1 MKSYLKK
8 LIVSIF
14 GIEFIGVF
22 NRWRSYRK
30 NYKNNRFS
38 RANIDKKLE
47 SLLPHSNGFYVCA
60 FPVLHCSNYDFVL

>member
-30 NYKNNRFS
+30 KYKNNRFS
-38 RANIDKKLE
+38 RDNIDKKLE
-47 SLLPHSNGFYVCA
+47 SHTLLSRK
-60 FPVLHCSNYDFVL
+60 